1 MKMIKTA
8 ACALLCFSAPMAVMA
23 DTGGKNRYADE
34 EITESYLLCE
44 REGVTEVTVIVN
56 NVEVVIDCRRVGT
69 LPPR

>member
-23 DTGGKNRYADE
+23 EGGKNRYADE

-44 REGVTEVTVIVN
+44 REGVTEVTVVVN